1 MTYDH
6 RHFGRWARGFGGRHG
21 RPGHAG
27 HEGRRG
33 RIFDQ
38 GDLRLVMLALIAE
51 HPRHGYDVIK
61 AFEELTGG
69 EYSPSP
75 GVVYPT
81 LTLLQE
87 QGLADVV
94 EADGKKLYGAT
105 DAGRAALEAD
115 KATVEAIFAR
125 LAETAARS
133 SAVAPRMLRAME
145 NLRTALRLK
154 LAQGGLAEERLTAI
168 VKIIDDAAAAV
179 EKA

>member
-6 RHFGRWARGFGGRHG
+6 RHFGRHARGFGGRHG
-21 RPGHAG
+21 RPGH
-27 HEGRRG
+27 EGRRG
-33 RIFDQ
+33 RVFDQ

-87 QGLADVV
+87 QGLADVA
-94 EADGKKLYGAT
+94 EADGKKLYSAT
-105 DAGRAALEAD
+105 DAGRAALDAD
-115 KATVEAIFAR
+115 KATIDAIFAR
-125 LAETAARS
+125 VAETAARS

-154 LAQGGLAEERLTAI
+154 LAQGGLTEERLTAI
-168 VKIIDDAAAAV
+168 VKTIDDAAAAV
-179 EKA
+179 ERA

>member
-1 MTYDH
+1 MEQNMTYDH

-21 RPGHAG
+21 RSD

-51 HPRHGYDVIK
+51 HPRHGYDIIK
-61 AFEELTGG
+61 ALEEMTGG

-87 QGLADVV
+87 QGLADIV

-115 KATVEAIFAR
+115 KATVETIFAR
-125 LAETAARS
+125 LAET
-133 SAVAPRMLRAME
+133 
-145 NLRTALRLK
+145 
-154 LAQGGLAEERLTAI
+154 
-168 VKIIDDAAAAV
+168 
-179 EKA
+179 